1 METSMHQEPIV
12 PADAKVHV
20 PPKERPAA
28 NITDIIKFTP
38 NLEDYIL
45 ANIYNSCGKPDI
57 VEHVRFSIYNGWNK
71 GDIQR
76 ARICI
81 FYGIPVEG
89 AMYNKTQIVS
99 YFLRISRDE
108 IEIHLPKNNGNKSD
122 MTIPYPTNG

>member
-20 PPKERPAA
+20 PPKEKPAA

-57 VEHVRFSIYNGWNK
+57 VEHVRFSIYNGWN
-71 GDIQR
+71 ILN
-76 ARICI
+76 
-81 FYGIPVEG
+81 Y
-89 AMYNKTQIVS
+89 TT
-99 YFLRISRDE
+99 IS
-108 IEIHLPKNNGNKSD
+108 SS
-122 MTIPYPTNG
+122 